1 MARAFSSVIY
11 AFEEIGSDLDL
22 VPIAARRALDHAGL
36 RLSLEGWRSLPVEER
51 RHIAVAGGTDT
62 VDTSIVTTAVRRAR
76 PHATQIPTGTDP
88 SPRTPPDG
96 LARLLTASG
105 RSIDAKQWAA
115 LRALDRFALAHAH
128 RRSTAR
134 NEPGILGTAFDEI
147 VAGQTASAPTGKDS
161 SATRPKVSTDP
172 PPAGTD
178 NPTSLSSHLGPSG
191 EVRMVDVAPKAT
203 TQRRAIATATVCMR
217 PETAQR
223 LVRGEVPKGE
233 VLATA
238 RVAGV
243 MAAKRTPELVPLCHT
258 VALTHVSVQIEVNA
272 TVGSALIT
280 ATAEAVDR
288 TGVEMEAMVAASVA
302 SLTIYDML
310 KGIDREM
317 TIEDV
322 KLLEK
327 SGGRSGHFRR
337 DA

>member
-62 VDTSIVTTAVRRAR
+62 VDTSIVASAVRRAR
-76 PHATQIPTGTDP
+76 PQPTQIPTGTDP
-88 SPRTPPDG
+88 SPRHPPEG

-134 NEPGILGTAFDEI
+134 NEPGILGAAFDEI
-147 VAGQTASAPTGKDS
+147 VAVQIAQAPAVKDGS
-161 SATRPKVSTDP
+161 GTRPKVSTDP
-172 PPAGTD
+172 PPAES
-178 NPTSLSSHLGPSG
+178 PTNLSSHLGPSG
-191 EVRMVDVAPKAT
+191 EVRMVDVAPKTA
-203 TQRRAIATATVCMR
+203 TQRRAVATATVRMR
-217 PETAQR
+217 PETAAR
-223 LVRGEVPKGE
+223 LGRGEVPKGE

-258 VALTHVSVQIEVNA
+258 VALTHVSVQIEV
-272 TVGSALIT
+272 SASAGTALVT

-288 TGVEMEAMVAASVA
+288 TGVEMEAMMAVSIA

-337 DA
+337 DG

>member
-62 VDTSIVTTAVRRAR
+62 VDTSIVASAVRRAR
-76 PHATQIPTGTDP
+76 PQATQIPTGTDP
-88 SPRTPPDG
+88 SPRSPPDG

-105 RSIDAKQWAA
+105 RTIDAKQWAA

-147 VAGQTASAPTGKDS
+147 VAAQTASAPTGKDS
-161 SATRPKVSTDP
+161 SSTRTKVSTDP
-172 PPAGTD
+172 PPAE

-191 EVRMVDVAPKAT
+191 EVRMVDVAPKAP
-203 TQRRAIATATVCMR
+203 TQRRAVATGTVRMR
-217 PETAQR
+217 PETAAR

-258 VALTHVSVQIEVNA
+258 VALTHVTVQIEV
-272 TVGSALIT
+272 SASAGTAVIT

-288 TGVEMEAMVAASVA
+288 TGVEMEAMVAVSIA
-302 SLTIYDML
+302 SLTMYDML

-317 TIEDV
+317 TIDDV

-337 DA
+337 EP